1 MRTCGL
7 SDDRV
12 RAFERTRVIRKHR
25 ANRSNLRMSRA
36 ALLLAITLLTS
47 ACTTYRAEPLE
58 EQPALLSPPVAA
70 VLARD
75 SVKIDRP
82 YLKATTLDL
91 AKPLDANDIAI
102 LAVIANPDLK
112 VARLQANVA
121 SAQSFAARLL
131 PDPSFNLGEDFR
143 LSGPDQLNNLVA
155 ALGLDLNALRTH
167 AVVSDKARADEQ
179 QVRLDLAWAEW
190 QTAGKARIGAVR
202 TMSLERAVTLNRAS
216 RDAAQELLDA
226 SVRAAGRGDLPADQV
241 QAMRTAAF
249 DAAERLRT
257 SERDLA
263 TARSELA
270 KLLGLPP
277 DSPLQLRPDALP
289 EAALDAAGLF
299 ELAQTRRADL
309 QALRAGYASQEATV
323 HKAVLDQFPKLDLT
337 ITATRDTTGNRLVG
351 PNVGMTLPL
360 WNRNRGGIA
369 VQRATRA
376 ALKAEY
382 ETRLFETRADI
393 AAAVDG
399 IAIARRQ
406 RRDIL
411 AGLPALERFV
421 QGSAAAASR
430 GDLSSAV
437 AATTAQALRDKQ
449 TQLTQSEQ
457 DIQEQWIALE
467 LLTGTLLGESER

>member
-1 MRTCGL
+1 
-7 SDDRV
+7 
-12 RAFERTRVIRKHR
+12 
-25 ANRSNLRMSRA
+25 MSRS

-58 EQPALLSPPVAA
+58 AQPALLSPPVAA

-75 SVKIDRP
+75 SAKIDRP
-82 YLKATTLDL
+82 YLTATTLDL
-91 AKPLDANDIAI
+91 SKPLDANDIAI

-131 PDPSFNLGEDFR
+131 PDPTFNLGEDFLR
-143 LSGPDQLNNLVA
+143 SGPDHFNNLVA
-155 ALGLDLNALRTH
+155 ALGLDLNALIKH
-167 AVVSDKARADEQ
+167 AVVRDKARADEQ

-202 TMSLERAVTLNRAS
+202 AMSLERAVALNRAS

-226 SVRAAGRGDLPADQV
+226 TLRAAGRGDLPAEQV
-241 QAMRTAAF
+241 QATRTAAF
-249 DAAERLRT
+249 DAAERFRT

-263 TARSELA
+263 AARFDLA

-277 DSPLQLRPDALP
+277 DTALQLRSSAPP

-299 ELAQTRRADL
+299 ELALTRRADL
-309 QALRAGYASQEATV
+309 QALRAGYASQEAAV
-323 HKAVLDQFPKLDLT
+323 HKAVLDQFPRLDLT
-337 ITATRDTTGNRLVG
+337 ITATRDPTGDRLLG
-351 PNVGMTLPL
+351 PNVGVTLPL

-393 AAAVDG
+393 AAAAGG
-399 IAIARRQ
+399 IDIARRQ

-421 QGSAAAASR
+421 QASAAAASR

-467 LLTGTLLGESER
+467 LLTGTLLGEPQR

>member
-1 MRTCGL
+1 
-7 SDDRV
+7 
-12 RAFERTRVIRKHR
+12 
-25 ANRSNLRMSRA
+25 MSRP

-58 EQPALLSPPVAA
+58 AQPALLSPPVAA

-75 SVKIDRP
+75 SAKIDRP
-82 YLKATTLDL
+82 YLTATTLDL
-91 AKPLDANDIAI
+91 SKPLDANDIAI

-131 PDPSFNLGEDFR
+131 PDPTFNVGEDFLR
-143 LSGPDQLNNLVA
+143 SGPDQYNNLVA
-155 ALGLDLNALRTH
+155 ALGLDLNALIKH
-167 AVVSDKARADEQ
+167 AVVRDKARADEQ

-202 TMSLERAVTLNRAS
+202 AMSLERAVALNRAS

-226 SVRAAGRGDLPADQV
+226 TLRAAGRGDLPAEQV
-241 QAMRTAAF
+241 QATRTAAF
-249 DAAERLRT
+249 DAAERFRT
-257 SERDLA
+257 SERDLVS
-263 TARSELA
+263 ARFDLA

-277 DSPLQLRPDALP
+277 ETALQLRSSALP
-289 EAALDAAGLF
+289 EAALDAAGWF
-299 ELAQTRRADL
+299 ELALTRRADL
-309 QALRAGYASQEATV
+309 QALRAGYASQEAAV
-323 HKAVLDQFPKLDLT
+323 HKAVLDQFPRLDLT
-337 ITATRDTTGNRLVG
+337 ITATRDSAGNRLLG
-351 PNVGMTLPL
+351 PNVGVTLPL

-393 AAAVDG
+393 AAAAAG
-399 IAIARRQ
+399 IDIARRQ

-421 QGSAAAASR
+421 QASAAAASR

-449 TQLTQSEQ
+449 TQLMQSEQ

-467 LLTGTLLGESER
+467 LLTGTLLGEPQQ